1 MRAMN
6 KKIYIAYGS
15 NMSEVQMARR
25 CPDAILAEI
34 GKIYGYELLFKGSL
48 TGCYAT
54 IEKKADAFV
63 PVVLWR
69 ISAADE
75 QRLDAYEGFPR
86 FYYKKTIPVETD
98 GGTIRGL
105 VYIMHEERRF
115 GVPGDWYY
123 QNMERDYLKFGFD
136 LSVLRAGL
144 RHSRER
150 MEGTRVRLIAM
161 DDRQA
166 PPRGTEGTVQFVD
179 DAGTIHVQWD
189 TGSSL
194 GLIPG
199 TDEWEVI
206 E

>member
-1 MRAMN
+1 MN

-15 NMSEVQMARR
+15 NMSEAQMTQR
-25 CPDAILAEI
+25 CSDATLA
-34 GKIYGYELLFKGSL
+34 GTGRVNGYELLFKGSL

-75 QRLDAYEGFPR
+75 RRLDAYEGFPR

-98 GGTIRGL
+98 GNTIRGL

-115 GVPGDWYY
+115 GEPGDWYY
-123 QNMERDYLKFGFD
+123 QNMERDYRKFGFD
-136 LSVLRAGL
+136 LAILRKGL
-144 RHSRER
+144 TESRVR
-150 MEGTRVRLIAM
+150 TKGARVRLIFM
-161 DDRQA
+161 DDVQA
-166 PPRGTEGTVQFVD
+166 PPAGTEGTVQYVD

-189 TGSSL
+189 TGGSL
-194 GLIPG
+194 GLVPNA
-199 TDEWEVI
+199 DEWELV

>member
-1 MRAMN
+1 MN

>member
-1 MRAMN
+1 MN

-15 NMSEVQMARR
+15 NMSEVQMAQR
-25 CPDAILAEI
+25 CPDATLAGT

-54 IEKKADAFV
+54 IEQKEDAFV

-75 QRLDAYEGFPR
+75 RRLDVYEGFPR
-86 FYYKKTIPVETD
+86 FYYKKSVPVETD

-115 GVPGDWYY
+115 GEPGDWYY
-123 QNMERDYLKFGFD
+123 QNMERDYQKFGFD
-136 LSVLRAGL
+136 LSILRLGL
-144 RHSRER
+144 RNSRTR
-150 MEGTRVRLIAM
+150 TKGTRVRLISM
-161 DDRQA
+161 DDVQA
-166 PPRGTEGTVQFVD
+166 PPAGTEGTVQYVD
-179 DAGTIHVQWD
+179 DAGTIHVHWD
-189 TGSSL
+189 TGGSL
-194 GLIPG
+194 GLVPG
-199 TDEWEVI
+199 ADEWEIV

>member
-1 MRAMN
+1 MN

-166 PPRGTEGTVQFVD
+166 PPKGTKGTVQFVD
-179 DAGTIHVQWD
+179 DAGIIHVQWD
-189 TGSSL
+189 TGSSF

-199 TDEWEVI
+199 ADEWEVI

>member
-1 MRAMN
+1 MN

-15 NMSEVQMARR
+15 NMSEVQMAQR
-25 CPDAILAEI
+25 CPDATLAET
-34 GKIYGYELLFKGSL
+34 GRVNGYELLFKGSL

-75 QRLDAYEGFPR
+75 RRLDAYEGFPR

-98 GGTIRGL
+98 GGTIQGL
-105 VYIMHEERRF
+105 VYIMHEDRRF
-115 GVPGDWYY
+115 GIPETWYY
-123 QNMERDYLKFGFD
+123 QNMERDYRKFGFN
-136 LSVLRAGL
+136 LSILRAGL

-150 MEGTRVRLIAM
+150 MAGTRVRLIAM

-194 GLIPG
+194 GLVPG
-199 TDEWEVI
+199 ADEWEVI

>member
-1 MRAMN
+1 MN

-15 NMSEVQMARR
+15 NMSEAQMAQR
-25 CPDAILAEI
+25 CPDATLA
-34 GKIYGYELLFKGSL
+34 GTGRVNGYELLFKGSL

-115 GVPGDWYY
+115 GEPGDWYY

-136 LSVLRAGL
+136 LSVLRLGL
-144 RHSRER
+144 RNSRVR
-150 MEGTRVRLIAM
+150 TKGTRVRLISM
-161 DDRQA
+161 DDVQA
-166 PPRGTEGTVQFVD
+166 PPAGTEGTVQYVD

-189 TGSSL
+189 TGGGL
-194 GLIPG
+194 GLVPG
-199 TDEWEVI
+199 ADEWEIV
-206 E
+206 

>member
-1 MRAMN
+1 MKQR
-6 KKIYIAYGS
+6 IYIAYGS

-25 CPDAILAEI
+25 CPDAVLSGTGRIR
-34 GKIYGYELLFKGSL
+34 GYELLFKGSL

-54 IEKKADAFV
+54 IEKKAGAFV
-63 PVVLWR
+63 PVVFWR
-69 ISAADE
+69 ISPEDE
-75 QRLDAYEGFPR
+75 RRLDAYEGFPR
-86 FYYKKTIPVETD
+86 FYYKKEV
-98 GGTIRGL
+98 
-105 VYIMHEERRF
+105 MHEDRRF
-115 GVPGDWYY
+115 GSPEDWYY
-123 QNMERDYLKFGFD
+123 QNMERDYRKFGFD
-136 LSVLRAGL
+136 LSILRAGL
-144 RHSRER
+144 RHSRDR

-166 PPRGTEGTVQFVD
+166 PPKGTEGNVQFVD

-199 TDEWEVI
+199 ADEWKVI

>member
-1 MRAMN
+1 
-6 KKIYIAYGS
+6 
-15 NMSEVQMARR
+15 
-25 CPDAILAEI
+25 
-34 GKIYGYELLFKGSL
+34 
-48 TGCYAT
+48 
-54 IEKKADAFV
+54 
-63 PVVLWR
+63 
-69 ISAADE
+69 ADE
-75 QRLDAYEGFPR
+75 RRLDAYEGFPR
-86 FYYKKTIPVETD
+86 FYYKKTVPVETD
-98 GGTIRGL
+98 SGTIHGL
-105 VYIMHEERRF
+105 VYIMHEDRRF
-115 GVPGDWYY
+115 GIPEDWYY
-123 QNMERDYLKFGFD
+123 QNMEQEYRKFGFD

-194 GLIPG
+194 GLVPG
-199 TDEWEVI
+199 ADEWEVI

>member
-1 MRAMN
+1 MPMKASRGSII
-6 KKIYIAYGS
+6 KK
-15 NMSEVQMARR
+15 EV
-25 CPDAILAEI
+25 D
-34 GKIYGYELLFKGSL
+34 
-48 TGCYAT
+48 
-54 IEKKADAFV
+54 
-63 PVVLWR
+63 
-69 ISAADE
+69 
-75 QRLDAYEGFPR
+75 
-86 FYYKKTIPVETD
+86 VETD
-98 GGTIRGL
+98 DGILSGL
-105 VYIMHEERRF
+105 VYIMHEDRRF
-115 GVPGDWYY
+115 GIPEDWYY
-123 QNMERDYLKFGFD
+123 QNMERDYRKFGFD

-150 MEGTRVRLIAM
+150 MEGTRVRLISM

-199 TDEWEVI
+199 ADEWEVI

>member
-1 MRAMN
+1 MKQR
-6 KKIYIAYGS
+6 IYIAYGS
-15 NMSEVQMARR
+15 NMSGVQMARR
-25 CPDAILAEI
+25 CPDAVLAGTGCI
-34 GKIYGYELLFKGSL
+34 RGYELLFKGSL

-54 IEKKADAFV
+54 IEKRADAFV
-63 PVVLWR
+63 PVVFWH
-69 ISAADE
+69 ISPADE
-75 QRLDAYEGFPR
+75 RRLDAYEGFPR
-86 FYYKKTIPVETD
+86 FYYKKEVDVETD
-98 GGTIRGL
+98 DGIISGL
-105 VYIMHEERRF
+105 VYIMHEDRRF
-115 GVPGDWYY
+115 GIPENWYY
-123 QNMERDYLKFGFD
+123 QNMERDYRKFGFD

-199 TDEWEVI
+199 TDEWELVK
-206 E
+206 

>member
-1 MRAMN
+1 MKQRL
-6 KKIYIAYGS
+6 YIAYGS
-15 NMSEVQMARR
+15 NMSGVQMARR
-25 CPDAILAEI
+25 CPDAVLAGTGRI
-34 GKIYGYELLFKGSL
+34 RGYELLFKGSL
-48 TGCYAT
+48 TGCYVT

-63 PVVLWR
+63 PVVFWH
-69 ISAADE
+69 ISPADE
-75 QRLDAYEGFPR
+75 RRLDAYEGFPR
-86 FYYKKTIPVETD
+86 FYYKKEVDVETD
-98 GGTIRGL
+98 DGILSGL
-105 VYIMHEERRF
+105 VYIMHEDRRL
-115 GVPGDWYY
+115 GIPEDWYY
-123 QNMERDYLKFGFD
+123 QNMEQDYRKFGFD

-144 RHSRER
+144 RNSRER

-199 TDEWEVI
+199 ADEWEVI

>member
-1 MRAMN
+1 MN

-15 NMSEVQMARR
+15 NMSEAQMAQR
-25 CPDAILAEI
+25 CPDATLA
-34 GKIYGYELLFKGSL
+34 GTGRVNGYELLFKGSL

-69 ISAADE
+69 ISEADE
-75 QRLDAYEGFPR
+75 RRLDAYEGFPR
-86 FYYKKTIPVETD
+86 FYYKKEVKVETAD
-98 GGTIRGL
+98 GTIRGL
-105 VYIMHEERRF
+105 VYIMHEDRNF
-115 GVPGDWYY
+115 GIPEAWYY
-123 QNMERDYLKFGFD
+123 QNMERDYRKFGFD

-150 MEGTRVRLIAM
+150 MEGTRVRLISM

-179 DAGTIHVQWD
+179 DAGIIHVQWD

-199 TDEWEVI
+199 ADEWEVI